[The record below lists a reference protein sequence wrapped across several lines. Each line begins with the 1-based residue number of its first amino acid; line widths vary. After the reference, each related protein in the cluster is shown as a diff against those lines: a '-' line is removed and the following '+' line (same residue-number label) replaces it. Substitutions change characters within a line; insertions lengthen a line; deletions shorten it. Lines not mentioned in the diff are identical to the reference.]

1 MKNNLMSTYLDW
13 QFANKVFEND
23 LEGNCYGVPE
33 QITSLGQICIVLNP
47 KSILEIGFNAG
58 HSSSTFLGSC
68 EADVVSVD
76 LAEHDYVVK
85 CKAGIDSIYPGRHTL
100 IVGDSL
106 NALPSLQ
113 KSLSPTFDLI
123 YVDGGHSY
131 EIAKHDLIN
140 SKKLSHAKTLVI
152 MDDTYRKPSGI
163 RDWNE
168 GPNRAWKEAIES
180 KFVTELETWDF
191 EQPGRGMSCG
201 FFNF

>member
-1 MKNNLMSTYLDW
+1 MFGNLKSYVDW
-13 QFANKVFEND
+13 QIAQKITGAIS
-23 LEGNCYGVPE
+23 EGNCYGVPE
-33 QITSLGQICIVLNP
+33 QVLRLGQICISLKPN
-47 KSILEIGFNAG
+47 SILEIGFNAG
-58 HSSSTFLGSC
+58 HSANLFLGSC
-68 EADVVSVD
+68 NGEMISVD
-76 LAEHDYVVK
+76 LAEHEYVVK